1 VWQVVAGFLG
11 LYWFHPEIVM
21 RRISSCLLLAALA
34 FGMCAPAFAAPP
46 TPTTHYRWTDASGV
60 VHFSD
65 TIPSSA
71 LAGGYDIV
79 DSQGMVVRHVE
90 RELTPAE
97 RRAAAARAAQDAAA
111 RRDAQQRR
119 IADAQM
125 LTAYPT
131 DKDLQASQQA
141 QLHQI
146 QADIGSL
153 ETNLRSQED
162 SLTELLAHAA
172 DLEHSKQPIPPY
184 VSKRIAEQRES
195 VNGERAALVQKRADF
210 ARTETR
216 FAAQLEHYRALRAK
230 FSNTDDSQ
238 L

>member
-1 VWQVVAGFLG
+1 
-11 LYWFHPEIVM
+11 
-21 RRISSCLLLAALA
+21 
-34 FGMCAPAFAAPP
+34 MCAPAFAAPP
-46 TPTTHYRWTDASGV
+46 TPTTHYRWKDAAGV

-65 TIPSSA
+65 TIPASA

-79 DSQGMVVRHVE
+79 NAQGLVVRHVE

-97 RRAAAARAAQDAAA
+97 RRAAAARAAQEAAV

-119 IADAQM
+119 VADAQM
-125 LTAYPT
+125 LAAYPT
-131 DKDLQASQQA
+131 DQDLQASQQA
-141 QLHQI
+141 QLRQI
-146 QADIGSL
+146 QADISSL

-184 VSKRIAEQRES
+184 VSKRIAEQRQS
-195 VNGERAALVQKRADF
+195 VNDERAALVQTRADF
-210 ARTETR
+210 VQTEVR

-230 FSNTDDSQ
+230 FSNAGDPRQ
-238 L
+238 Q

>member
-1 VWQVVAGFLG
+1 MAGRPS
-11 LYWFHPEIVM
+11 LYWFHPEIAM
-21 RRISSCLLLAALA
+21 RRIPSCLLFAAVA
-34 FGMCAPAFAAPP
+34 CGMCAPAFAAPP

-79 DSQGMVVRHVE
+79 NAQGLVVRHVE

-97 RRAAAARAAQDAAA
+97 RRAAAARAAQEAAV

-119 IADAQM
+119 VADAQM
-125 LTAYPT
+125 LAAYPT
-131 DKDLQASQQA
+131 DQDLKASQQA
-141 QLHQI
+141 QLQQI
-146 QADIGSL
+146 QADISSL

-172 DLEHSKQPIPPY
+172 DLEHSEQPIPPY
-184 VSKRIAEQRES
+184 VSKRIAEQRQS
-195 VNGERAALVQKRADF
+195 VNDERAALVKKRADF
-210 ARTETR
+210 VRAEVR
-216 FAAQLEHYRALRAK
+216 FAAQLEHYRTLRAK
-230 FSNTDDSQ
+230 FSNADDSSQ
-238 L
+238 Q

>member
-1 VWQVVAGFLG
+1 
-11 LYWFHPEIVM
+11 M
-21 RRISSCLLLAALA
+21 RRIPSCLLFAAVA
-34 FGMCAPAFAAPP
+34 CGMCAPAFAAPP

-71 LAGGYDIV
+71 LSGGYDIV
-79 DSQGMVVRHVE
+79 NSQGMVVRHVA
-90 RELTPAE
+90 RELTSAE
-97 RRAAAARAAQDAAA
+97 RRAASARAAQEAAVL
-111 RRDAQQRR
+111 REAQQRR
-119 IADAQM
+119 VADAQM
-125 LTAYPT
+125 LAAYPT

-141 QLHQI
+141 QLRQI

-184 VSKRIAEQRES
+184 VSKRIAEQRQS
-195 VNGERAALVQKRADF
+195 VNDERAALVQKRTDF
-210 ARTETR
+210 ARAEIR
-216 FAAQLEHYRALRAK
+216 FAAQLEHYRALRVK
-230 FSNTDDSQ
+230 FSNADDSSQ
-238 L
+238 Q

>member
-1 VWQVVAGFLG
+1 
-11 LYWFHPEIVM
+11 M
-21 RRISSCLLLAALA
+21 RRIPSCLLFAAVA
-34 FGMCAPAFAAPP
+34 CGMCAPAFAAPP

-79 DSQGMVVRHVE
+79 NAQGLVVRHVE

-97 RRAAAARAAQDAAA
+97 RRAAAARAAQEAAV

-119 IADAQM
+119 VADAQM
-125 LTAYPT
+125 LAAYPT
-131 DKDLQASQQA
+131 DQDLKASQQA
-141 QLHQI
+141 QLQQI
-146 QADIGSL
+146 QADISSL

-172 DLEHSKQPIPPY
+172 DLEHSEQPIPPY
-184 VSKRIAEQRES
+184 VSKRIAEQRQS
-195 VNGERAALVQKRADF
+195 VNDERAALVQKRADF
-210 ARTETR
+210 VQTEVR

-230 FSNTDDSQ
+230 FSNAGDPQ
-238 L
+238 QQ

>member
-1 VWQVVAGFLG
+1 
-11 LYWFHPEIVM
+11 M
-21 RRISSCLLLAALA
+21 RRIPSCLLFAAVA
-34 FGMCAPAFAAPP
+34 CGMCAPAFAAPP

-79 DSQGMVVRHVE
+79 NAQGLVVRHVE

-97 RRAAAARAAQDAAA
+97 RRAAAARAAQEAAV

-119 IADAQM
+119 VADAQM
-125 LTAYPT
+125 LAAYPT
-131 DKDLQASQQA
+131 DQDLKASQQA
-141 QLHQI
+141 QLQQI
-146 QADIGSL
+146 QADISSL

-172 DLEHSKQPIPPY
+172 DLEHSEQPIPPY
-184 VSKRIAEQRES
+184 VSKRIAEQRQS
-195 VNGERAALVQKRADF
+195 VNDERAALVKKRADF
-210 ARTETR
+210 VRAEVR
-216 FAAQLEHYRALRAK
+216 FAAQLEHYRTLRAK
-230 FSNTDDSQ
+230 FSNADDSSQ
-238 L
+238 Q

>member
-1 VWQVVAGFLG
+1 
-11 LYWFHPEIVM
+11 M
-21 RRISSCLLLAALA
+21 RRISSCLLLAAVA
-34 FGMCAPAFAAPP
+34 CGMCAPTFAAPP

-79 DSQGMVVRHVE
+79 NSQGMVVRHVE
-90 RELTPAE
+90 RELTSAE
-97 RRAAAARAAQDAAA
+97 RRAAATRAAQDAAV
-111 RRDAQQRR
+111 RREAQQRR
-119 IADAQM
+119 VADAQM
-125 LTAYPT
+125 LAAYPT

-141 QLHQI
+141 QLRQI
-146 QADIGSL
+146 QADISSL

-184 VSKRIAEQRES
+184 VSKRIAEQRQS
-195 VNGERAALVQKRADF
+195 VNDERAALVQKRADL
-210 ARTETR
+210 ARTEAR
-216 FAAQLEHYRALRAK
+216 FTAQLEHYRALRSK
-230 FSNTDDSQ
+230 FSNADDPSQ
-238 L
+238 Q

>member
-1 VWQVVAGFLG
+1 
-11 LYWFHPEIVM
+11 M
-21 RRISSCLLLAALA
+21 RRISSCLLSAAVVC
-34 FGMCAPAFAAPP
+34 GMCAPAFAAPP
-46 TPTTHYRWTDASGV
+46 TPTTHYRWKDAAGV

-65 TIPSSA
+65 TIPASA

-79 DSQGMVVRHVE
+79 NAQGLVVRHVE

-97 RRAAAARAAQDAAA
+97 RRAAAARAAQEAAV

-119 IADAQM
+119 VADAQM
-125 LTAYPT
+125 LAAYPT
-131 DKDLQASQQA
+131 DQDLQASQQA
-141 QLHQI
+141 QLRQI
-146 QADIGSL
+146 QADISSL

-184 VSKRIAEQRES
+184 VSKRNAEQRQS
-195 VNGERAALVQKRADF
+195 VNDERAALVQKRADF
-210 ARTETR
+210 VQTEVR

-230 FSNTDDSQ
+230 FSNAGDPQ
-238 L
+238 QQ

>member
-1 VWQVVAGFLG
+1 
-11 LYWFHPEIVM
+11 M

-97 RRAAAARAAQDAAA
+97 RRAAATRAAQDAAA
-111 RRDAQQRR
+111 RRDAQ
-119 IADAQM
+119 
-125 LTAYPT
+125 
-131 DKDLQASQQA
+131 
-141 QLHQI
+141 
-146 QADIGSL
+146 
-153 ETNLRSQED
+153 
-162 SLTELLAHAA
+162 
-172 DLEHSKQPIPPY
+172 
-184 VSKRIAEQRES
+184 
-195 VNGERAALVQKRADF
+195 
-210 ARTETR
+210 
-216 FAAQLEHYRALRAK
+216 
-230 FSNTDDSQ
+230 
-238 L
+238 

>member
-1 VWQVVAGFLG
+1 
-11 LYWFHPEIVM
+11 M
-21 RRISSCLLLAALA
+21 RRIPSCLLFAAVA
-34 FGMCAPAFAAPP
+34 CGMCAPAFAAPP

-79 DSQGMVVRHVE
+79 NAQGLVVRHVE

-97 RRAAAARAAQDAAA
+97 RRAAAARAAQEAAV

-119 IADAQM
+119 VADAQM
-125 LTAYPT
+125 LAAYPT
-131 DKDLQASQQA
+131 DQDLKASQQA
-141 QLHQI
+141 QLQQI
-146 QADIGSL
+146 QADISSL

-184 VSKRIAEQRES
+184 VSKRIAEQRQS
-195 VNGERAALVQKRADF
+195 VNDERAALVKKRADF
-210 ARTETR
+210 VRAEVR
-216 FAAQLEHYRALRAK
+216 FAAQLEHYRTLRAK
-230 FSNTDDSQ
+230 FSNADDSSQ
-238 L
+238 Q

>member
-1 VWQVVAGFLG
+1 
-11 LYWFHPEIVM
+11 M
-21 RRISSCLLLAALA
+21 RRISSCLLSAAVVC
-34 FGMCAPAFAAPP
+34 GMCAPAFAAPP
-46 TPTTHYRWTDASGV
+46 TPTTHYRWKDAAGV

-65 TIPSSA
+65 TIPASA

-79 DSQGMVVRHVE
+79 NAQGLVVRHVE

-97 RRAAAARAAQDAAA
+97 RRAAAARAAQEAAV

-119 IADAQM
+119 VADAQM
-125 LTAYPT
+125 LAAYPT
-131 DKDLQASQQA
+131 DQDLQASQQA
-141 QLHQI
+141 QLQQI
-146 QADIGSL
+146 QADISSL

-184 VSKRIAEQRES
+184 VSKRIAEQRQS
-195 VNGERAALVQKRADF
+195 VNDERAALVQKRADF
-210 ARTETR
+210 VQTEVR

-230 FSNTDDSQ
+230 FSNAGDPRQ
-238 L
+238 Q

>member
-1 VWQVVAGFLG
+1 
-11 LYWFHPEIVM
+11 M
-21 RRISSCLLLAALA
+21 RRFPPSLLVATALA
-34 FGMCAPAFAAPP
+34 CGLCAPAFANPP
-46 TPTTHYRWTDASGV
+46 TPTTHYRWKDASGV

-79 DSQGMVVRHVE
+79 NSQGMVVRHVE
-90 RELTPAE
+90 RELSPAE
-97 RRAAAARAAQDAAA
+97 RRAAAALAARTAAA
-111 RRDAQQRR
+111 KRDARQRQVE
-119 IADAQM
+119 DSQM
-125 LTAYPT
+125 LAAYPT
-131 DKDLQASQQA
+131 DKDLQQSQQA
-141 QLHQI
+141 QIQQI

-184 VSKRIAEQRES
+184 VNKRIAEQRQS
-195 VNGERAALVQKRADF
+195 VNDERAALAQKRIDL
-210 ARTETR
+210 ARTQTR

-230 FSNTDDSQ
+230 FQDADDPQ
-238 L
+238 QQ

>member
-1 VWQVVAGFLG
+1 MAGFPS
-11 LYWFHPEIVM
+11 LYWFYPEIVM
-21 RRISSCLLLAALA
+21 RRISSCLLSAAVA
-34 FGMCAPAFAAPP
+34 CGMCALAFAAPP

-60 VHFSD
+60 VHFGD
-65 TIPSSA
+65 TMPSSA

-79 DSQGMVVRHVE
+79 NAQGMVVRHVE

-97 RRAAAARAAQDAAA
+97 RRAATARAAQDAATK
-111 RRDAQQRR
+111 REAQQRR
-119 IADAQM
+119 VADAQM

-141 QLHQI
+141 QLRQI

-172 DLEHSKQPIPPY
+172 DLEHSKQPIPPD
-184 VSKRIAEQRES
+184 VGKRIAEQRQS
-195 VNGERAALVQKRADF
+195 VNDERAALAQKRADF
-210 ARTETR
+210 ARAEVR
-216 FAAQLEHYRALRAK
+216 FAAQLEHYRALRVK
-230 FSNTDDSQ
+230 FSNADDSSQ
-238 L
+238 Q